1 MNVETLSAILYECQ
15 SKWQVIGEVFG
26 LPEDL
31 LDEIFT
37 NNNSTYDCLMEMV
50 IQYLRR
56 AETTPTWGDIS
67 RALET
72 EAVGETRL
80 ADLVRER
87 YGTGEATLH
96 RDGVTN

>member
-1 MNVETLSAILYECQ
+1 MNVENLSAILYECQ

-26 LPEDL
+26 ISEDL

-37 NNNSTYDCLMEMV
+37 NNDSTYDCLIQMV
-50 IQYLRR
+50 IWYLRR
-56 AETTPTWGDIS
+56 AETTPTWGDIAK
-67 RALET
+67 ALEA

-80 ADLVRER
+80 ADLIRER

-96 RDGVTN
+96 RDSVTN